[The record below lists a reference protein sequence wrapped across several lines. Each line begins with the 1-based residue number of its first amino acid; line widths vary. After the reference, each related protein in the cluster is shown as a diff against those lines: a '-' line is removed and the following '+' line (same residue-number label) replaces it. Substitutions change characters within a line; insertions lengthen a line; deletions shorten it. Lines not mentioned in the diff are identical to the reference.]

1 MTKECCSVCMETYT
15 TILRKK
21 CVCKYCNEATC
32 SKCIERYLLDR
43 HEDAHCLHCRV
54 NYNDIT
60 LHGICTKTYLRHTY
74 FKHRQEV
81 LVNRERAN
89 LPALQDIAITER
101 KRRDNELKISA
112 IKLDII
118 PIEKERDIIMSEYNK
133 TYSEYYS
140 KNKEES
146 RENLDNLLVKL
157 DQYRALIN
165 IKKDEIHAI
174 RNSRYEKEEKEE
186 KKKFIRRCTI
196 NNCQGFLSTAWK
208 CGICEHYSCS
218 KCFKPKTKKHDDPHE
233 CLKDDLDTAE
243 LIKKDCKPCP
253 KCGEFIMKSSGC
265 FAKDTP
271 ILTWNGYKMSQN
283 IVVGDELVGDDNLK
297 RVVLDTCSGVDTLYE
312 VAQSCGMNY
321 TVNSKHTL
329 VLKYRD
335 ELIPYWKDLYWHVE
349 WFDRKELVRNI
360 HRIPGSKSDV
370 KEISEFVQTI
380 HVPIDIEIMIEDYMK
395 LDEFTKEKLYGFK
408 FQDSYMC
415 SITAIDI
422 LTLKSNIEVKEL
434 GLGEYY
440 GWKVDS
446 NKRFLLGDDTVLHNC
461 DQMFCISCQTPWS
474 WTSGKI
480 VTSGPIHNPHYLDWM
495 RRNGTNIPRN
505 PADIPCGGFPD
516 GWELRKMPKGMSK
529 NTANIFYE
537 FHRICM
543 EIQDISQRNYRSHL
557 DNTTINSINVKF
569 LLGDFDEKLWG
580 QHLGKNE
587 RKRKRD
593 SEVQEVFS
601 AFRMVA
607 VELIN
612 RVQHYGV
619 PNTLNFTHIP
629 IPEAETF
636 IKNLNVEI
644 KALILMINDA
654 FRSISIYYSYSV
666 PYITIGKYYSVQT
679 KNFSDEVKKKR
690 ETTSSESAE
699 TVAQTVAE
707 SAQTVAETVPESAQT
722 VAETT
727 LSSSTSSSSTS
738 SSPTTSSTETKTKKE
753 KRKKPVIAL

>member
-1 MTKECCSVCMETYT
+1 MTKECCSICMETYT
-15 TILRKK
+15 SILRKK

-89 LPALQDIAITER
+89 LPSLQHIAMTER
-101 KRRDNELKISA
+101 KKRENELKISA

-133 TYSEYYS
+133 TYSEHYA

-146 RENLDNLLVKL
+146 REKLDNLLIRL

-165 IKKDEIHAI
+165 IKRNEIHAI
-174 RNSRYEKEEKEE
+174 RHSTYEKEEKEE

-196 NNCQGFLSTAWK
+196 DNCQGFLSTAWK

-271 ILTWNGYKMSQN
+271 ILTWDGYKMSQD

-297 RVVLDTCSGVDTLYE
+297 RVVLDTCYGVDTLYE

-329 VLKYRD
+329 VLKYRR
-335 ELIPYWKDLYWHVE
+335 ELLPYLKYGIWYID
-349 WFDRKELVRNI
+349 WFDRKELVRKTHTIGSDLTEFKESKGMNEFIKTINI
-360 HRIPGSKSDV
+360 SA
-370 KEISEFVQTI
+370 
-380 HVPIDIEIMIEDYMK
+380 DIEIMVEDYMK
-395 LDEFTKEKLYGFK
+395 LDDYTKANLYGFK
-408 FQDSYMC
+408 MQDSLLG
-415 SITAIDI
+415 SIRVIDI
-422 LTLKSNIEVKEL
+422 LTLKSKIEVKEL

-505 PADIPCGGFPD
+505 PADIPCGGYPD

-529 NTANIFYE
+529 NVANIFYE

-543 EIQDISQRNYRSHL
+543 EIQDISQRNYRSHI

-612 RVQHYGV
+612 RVQNYGV
-619 PNTLNFTHIP
+619 SFTHIP
-629 IPEAETF
+629 VPEAETF

-666 PYITIGKYYSVQT
+666 PYISIGKYYSVQT

-690 ETTSSESAE
+690 EVE
-699 TVAQTVAE
+699 
-707 SAQTVAETVPESAQT
+707 
-722 VAETT
+722 ETT
-727 LSSSTSSSSTS
+727 ASSSSSSSSSSSTPTES
-738 SSPTTSSTETKTKKE
+738 SSSSSTPTESTPTTSTETKKE